1 MCVFPKS
8 ALKTSKSLKTNK
20 FITINNKM
28 VFIKKQYV
36 DLTTVEAA
44 SEYQFTAEGY
54 SMLYLPAITKK
65 IKAIRVQVKAGPCS

>member
-1 MCVFPKS
+1 
-8 ALKTSKSLKTNK
+8 
-20 FITINNKM
+20 M

>member
-1 MCVFPKS
+1 
-8 ALKTSKSLKTNK
+8 
-20 FITINNKM
+20 M

-44 SEYQFTAEGY
+44 SDQFTAEGY